1 MCLTTLTKNNCL
13 VLPQADY
20 QQFLTKELVPNV
32 VNDDESMEASI
43 YQRVRTIESV
53 LFDEYCSE
61 LLAYRQEIDP
71 MGDSNESSRYYE
83 PQGSH
88 DR

>member
-1 MCLTTLTKNNCL
+1 MCLTTSIKSNCL

-20 QQFLTKELVPNV
+20 KKILNKKLVSKV
-32 VNDDESMEASI
+32 VADDESMEASI

-61 LLAYRQEIDP
+61 LVAYRQEIDP
-71 MGDSNESSRYYE
+71 MGDSYESSRYYE

-88 DR
+88 YR

>member
-1 MCLTTLTKNNCL
+1 MCLTTSTKSDCL

-20 QQFLTKELVPNV
+20 QKFWTKKLFPTVDT
-32 VNDDESMEASI
+32 DDESMEASI

-71 MGDSNESSRYYE
+71 IGDSHESSRYYE

-88 DR
+88 YR

>member
-1 MCLTTLTKNNCL
+1 MCLTTSTKSDCL

-20 QQFLTKELVPNV
+20 QKFLTKKLAPKVIT
-32 VNDDESMEASI
+32 DDESMEASI

-71 MGDSNESSRYYE
+71 IGDSDESSRYYE
-83 PQGSH
+83 PQRSYY
-88 DR
+88 R

>member
-20 QQFLTKELVPNV
+20 QKFLTRELVTNV
-32 VNDDESMEASI
+32 INDDESMEASI
-43 YQRVRTIESV
+43 RQRLRTIESV

-71 MGDSNESSRYYE
+71 IGGSDESSRYYE
-83 PQGSH
+83 PQRSYY
-88 DR
+88 R